1 MDQVSVAVCSPDPFV
16 VLGVEELLCAGSS
29 RYTAVPAER
38 CQEAHVAVVVATE
51 ADDDTIT
58 LLTRVSRSTSAA
70 LVLVVDR
77 VREDDLTR
85 IVRCRVASVLSRSA
99 VSGDAL
105 RTAVE
110 QALVTVRRH
119 PGLEAELMTQLDRVA
134 AGVLGPKHG
143 EPSLL
148 SPRERDVLR
157 LLSDGHDTAEIAR
170 RLTYSER
177 TIKNVVQSLLTRLEL
192 RNRVHA
198 VAYAMRA
205 GVL

>member
-16 VLGVEELLCAGSS
+16 VLGVERLLCGNSS
-29 RYTAVPAER
+29 RYVAVPAER

-51 ADDDTIT
+51 VDDNTID
-58 LLTRVSRSTSAA
+58 LLTWVSRSTSAA

-77 VREDDLTR
+77 LREDDLAR
-85 IVRCRVASVLSRSA
+85 IVSCRVASVLSRSA
-99 VSGDAL
+99 VSEDAL
-105 RTAVE
+105 RAAVD
-110 QALVTVRRH
+110 QALVVVRHH
-119 PGLEAELMTQLDRVA
+119 PQLEAELMTQLDQIA
-134 AGVLGPKHG
+134 TGVLGPKG
-143 EPSLL
+143 SEPSVL

-157 LLSDGHDTAEIAR
+157 LLSDGHDTVEIAR
-170 RLTYSER
+170 RLAYSER